1 MSTNK
6 EIFEQIVD
14 SSVKH
19 LRREGNSIVRANLE
33 RSRATIDAQLLG
45 HPKIPSKGIRII
57 LQNSSTG
64 FNPEHSDVVA
74 EYISRVYGA
83 NCTYQCQKTE
93 NISGVSHQSHMFR
106 VQPYK
111 AKRRS

>member
-1 MSTNK
+1 MLTNK
-6 EIFEQIVD
+6 EIFEQIVY

-19 LRREGNSIVRANLE
+19 LRREGHSIVRANLE
-33 RSRATIDAQLLG
+33 RSRATIDAQLLE
-45 HPKIPSKGIRII
+45 HPKIPPKGVRII

-74 EYISRVYGA
+74 DYISRVYDA
-83 NCTYQCQKTE
+83 NCTYRGQKTE
-93 NISGVSHQSHMFR
+93 NISGVSHQFHIFR